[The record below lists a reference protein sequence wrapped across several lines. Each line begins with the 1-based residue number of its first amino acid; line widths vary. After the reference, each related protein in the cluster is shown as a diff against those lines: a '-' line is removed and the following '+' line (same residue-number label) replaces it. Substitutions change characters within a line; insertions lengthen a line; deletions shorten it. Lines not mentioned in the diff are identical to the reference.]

1 MGSSQNIG
9 LIGFGIEYE
18 VTRVGGKGKV
28 VGVKCQ
34 SCLLLFQSGRGKGA
48 LICVSGMTLKA
59 AWEITGLSVLLFIGN
74 VNNVTYKDVDSLMRN
89 GKISAH
95 PCI

>member
-48 LICVSGMTLKA
+48 LICVWHDTESCLGNN
-59 AWEITGLSVLLFIGN
+59 GFICT
-74 VNNVTYKDVDSLMRN
+74 VVYW
-89 GKISAH
+89 
-95 PCI
+95 